1 MNLQINL
8 PCFWCKRNSLLYLF
22 ASKNLRHYIFIT
34 PGGGAWGFVE
44 I

>member
-8 PCFWCKRNSLLYLF
+8 PCFWGKPYTTFFLF
-22 ASKNLRHYIFIT
+22 APKNLRHYIFIT